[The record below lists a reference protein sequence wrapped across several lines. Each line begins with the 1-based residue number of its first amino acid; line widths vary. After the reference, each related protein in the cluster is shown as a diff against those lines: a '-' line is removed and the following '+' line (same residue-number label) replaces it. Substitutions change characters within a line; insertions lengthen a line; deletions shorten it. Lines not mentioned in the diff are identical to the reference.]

1 MGRGIL
7 KAQLSRFEEIGK
19 RVEESSAGKR
29 REGFNLTY
37 EVADAVKRAFGL
49 LLMLAAL
56 AVKLLKCSHIERT
69 ADYVSANMSV
79 LFVPTSVYVLECY
92 PRIKAVVIP
101 LILITLVSM
110 AVTFFASYVT
120 VHIVRRLL
128 ERRAS
133 AEKKTA

>member
-1 MGRGIL
+1 MKIL
-7 KAQLSRFEEIGK
+7 SELLIILAFGFAGEALSLFIP
-19 RVEESSAGKR
+19 VSVPAS
-29 REGFNLTY
+29 
-37 EVADAVKRAFGL
+37 VCGL